1 MNIERP
7 LIAWDRCASA
17 LLLQK
22 NYLPHFHHWLRWSRL
37 ERGPQ
42 KSQKARGETVRYLV
56 QIRQGN
62 RFLLSNFW
70 QNPLELFLHD
80 RICLPRIP
88 SAASNKYEVVVN
100 EKPGSLVFP
109 EEWGWAGQPVASS
122 FSPPDPYYLGSPY
135 INFVFAFFNPI
146 YSTSVSMTTWQD
158 SCSPDLIRFLTYV
171 LQN

>member
-88 SAASNKYEVVVN
+88 SAASNKYEV
-100 EKPGSLVFP
+100 
-109 EEWGWAGQPVASS
+109 SS
-122 FSPPDPYYLGSPY
+122 YERE
-135 INFVFAFFNPI
+135 
-146 YSTSVSMTTWQD
+146 TWQPGF
-158 SCSPDLIRFLTYV
+158 SWGVRLSGTTRGLLLFTAWIILSWITLHQLCLCL
-171 LQN
+171 LQPHLLN